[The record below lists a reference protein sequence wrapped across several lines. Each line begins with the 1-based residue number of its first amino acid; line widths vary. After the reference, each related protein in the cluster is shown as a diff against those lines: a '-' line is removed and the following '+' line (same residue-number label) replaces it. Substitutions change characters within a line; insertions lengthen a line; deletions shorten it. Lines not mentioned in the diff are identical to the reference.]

1 MRNIILASKSKDRKK
16 LLERIGI
23 TFKIIISDVKEEKF
37 KKEIINSSK
46 LVQKLAK
53 AKALNVKEKVN
64 SQNMDSYVIIAADT
78 IVDFRGKL
86 IGKADNEEQAFNTL
100 KMLSG
105 KTHNLITG
113 IAITNGAGPCIT
125 DFDKTKVKFNKLT
138 DNEIWNYIKTNEWK
152 GRAGCY
158 SLNEKASL
166 FTEEIIGSPSNVIGL
181 PMHKIYKI
189 LKNEFNL
196 NLMNNKIIET

>member
-37 KKEIINSSK
+37 KKEITNSSK

-78 IVDFRGKL
+78 IVEFRGKL

-113 IAITNGAGPCIT
+113 IAITNGAVPCIT